1 MGNRGSEARWQRA
14 EPLSAIT
21 GCFARAA
28 CRLGRRH
35 AGVRQQM
42 RGNGSPLSESTIRMA
57 HGGETFLT
65 VSARRRYV
73 VGVFWRWRA
82 FFGDKPR
89 WA

>member
-1 MGNRGSEARWQRA
+1 MGNRGSEARGQRA
-14 EPLSAIT
+14 EPLSAIA

-35 AGVRQQM
+35 AVVRQQM

-73 VGVFWRWRA
+73 VGVFGVGVR
-82 FFGDKPR
+82 FLEISLR